1 MQDENAIPEHFDV
14 SSGLKSV
21 LGREL
26 ITDDEVAIFELVK
39 NSFDAEAKQVDIYF
53 GDDKIVVADN
63 GHGMTAKDIREKWLS
78 VAYSSKRRQNDF
90 RDDIANRRKFAGSK
104 GIGRISTDRLGELVT
119 LQTRSK
125 FSSDGVVLGLQ
136 IDWSLFDVD
145 HKERFEDIPVKNLPN
160 SDAFKLPKELPVL
173 SCGTVITIQ
182 NLLGD
187 WDRDEL
193 LSLKSNLSKLINP
206 FGSDADAFQIVMH
219 VPSEKKEDERLAEE
233 YEEYEEEVELTEI
246 VNGPVGNFIF
256 ETLEHKTT
264 HIKVWIETD
273 KDEVKIFSELHDRGE
288 LIYKI
293 MEPNPYELLEGADF
307 EAHIFFLN
315 RSAKTTFT
323 RRMGIQPVN
332 FGSVFLFRNGFRV
345 FPVGER
351 NDDWFSMDRRKS
363 QGYARFLG
371 TRELIGRID
380 VSGTD
385 ENFAE
390 ASSRNTGLIE
400 TEAVQQLRICFLEH
414 CLKRLENYVVPVTFK
429 DKEDKNVDDIS
440 RLKTDPGR
448 ERVTNVVSK
457 LADSKN
463 IVLLDY
469 SKELVRLLDERS
481 AKFEESLVGLRVIA
495 EKTKDK
501 SLFGNIEEA
510 EKKFLNLKLSEEK
523 ARKQAK
529 EESEARRAAE
539 LRAANAEKKT
549 EATEEQLKEE
559 KKRNLFLTSNA
570 SLDKET
576 IQNLHHQI
584 TIYAVDIQQRLEN
597 FIVKLSDD
605 KLVERKEI
613 LSSLEGISLL
623 NSRVLS
629 IAKFATKANFRL
641 DSEEIEE
648 DLVGYVEQYLEA
660 IAKDLLF
667 GTIDIQVKSDD
678 VSFVRKFKPIDVSI
692 VIDNLI
698 ANARKARATSIIFEF
713 THPEKNVLHLEI
725 SDNGRGLERRVS
737 EPQRIFEKGFTTTD
751 GSGLGLYHIQHVL
764 GEMNGTIE
772 VEDIGDAKDRR
783 GMHFLIR
790 ISS

>member
-1 MQDENAIPEHFDV
+1 MSKNITSPTHFDV

-39 NSFDAEAKQVDIYF
+39 NSFDAEATQVDIYF
-53 GDDKIVVADN
+53 DEDRIVIADN
-63 GHGMTAKDIREKWLS
+63 GHGMSADDIKKKWLS
-78 VAYSSKRRQNDF
+78 VAYSSKRPQNDF
-90 RDDIANRRKFAGSK
+90 RDDIAKRRKFAGSK

-119 LQTRSK
+119 LQTRAKDDIS
-125 FSSDGVVLGLQ
+125 GPVLSLQ
-136 IDWSLFDVD
+136 VDWSLFDID
-145 HKERFEDIPVKNLPN
+145 HRKRFEKIPVTNLPD
-160 SDAFKLPKELPVL
+160 SKSFDVPTKLPRQRF
-173 SCGTVITIQ
+173 GTVVTIE
-182 NLLGD
+182 NLLSS
-187 WDRDEL
+187 WERDDL

-206 FGSDADAFQIVMH
+206 FGSDADAFKIILH
-219 VPSEKKEDERLAEE
+219 VPSEQEEDDDLVREYQE
-233 YEEYEEEVELTEI
+233 YEEDVELTEI

-256 ETLEHKTT
+256 ETLEYKTT
-264 HIKVWIETD
+264 HIKVWIAPD
-273 KDEVKIFSELHDRGE
+273 GDDVKIFSELHDRGE

-293 MEPNPYELLEGADF
+293 KEPNPYNMLEGADF
-307 EAHIFFLN
+307 VAHIFFLN
-315 RSAKTTFT
+315 RSAKATFT
-323 RRMGIQPVN
+323 RRMGVQPVN

-351 NDDWFSMDRRKS
+351 NDDWFGMDRRKG

-380 VSGTD
+380 VSGSD
-385 ENFAE
+385 ANFSE

-400 TEAVQQLRICFLEH
+400 TEAVQELRTCYLEH

-448 ERVTNVVSK
+448 ERVTAVVSK

-463 IVLLDY
+463 ITLIDY
-469 SKELVRLLDERS
+469 SKELVRILDERS

-501 SLFGNIEEA
+501 ALFENIEDA
-510 EKKFLNLKLSEEK
+510 EKKFLELKRSEEK
-523 ARKQAK
+523 AQQQAK
-529 EESEARRAAE
+529 EESEARQAAE
-539 LRAANAEKKT
+539 LRADEAEKKVEDT
-549 EATEEQLKEE
+549 QEQLKEE

-570 SLDKET
+570 AIDKDT
-576 IQNLHHQI
+576 VQNLHHQI

-597 FIVKLSDD
+597 FIVKLSDETPV
-605 KLVERKEI
+605 KRKEV
-613 LSSLEGISLL
+613 LSALEGISLL

-641 DSEEIEE
+641 DSEEIQD
-648 DLVGYVEQYLEA
+648 DLVGYIEQYLEA

-667 GTIDIQVKSDD
+667 GTIDIQIESDG
-678 VSFVRKFKPIDVSI
+678 VEFVQKFKPIDISI
-692 VIDNLI
+692 VVDNLI
-698 ANARKARATSIIFEF
+698 ANSKKARATRIVFEF
-713 THPEKNVLHLEI
+713 SKPEKNVLHLEVK
-725 SDNGRGLERRVS
+725 DNGRALDKTVL

-772 VEDIGDAKDRR
+772 VEDVGDNKERR